1 MTRSRLLLALPAV
14 LLLAAC
20 ATTDAAKV
28 PLNPLAEAPQT
39 ESLGAIVEYQGA
51 QVLKRGAWA
60 EARIATSA
68 GEGPLTS
75 KYLRTADGRWRVRL
89 NDGSYV
95 LLEVSGNRITGEATN
110 LTYTR
115 VDGGFRLEGFWR
127 YDQFSLLL
135 TREKAVAAGRE
146 FLPDARGAY
155 TAGGAA
161 GTRIL
166 LEGRATGLGD
176 PAWPQMAL
184 TAAAVD
190 LGKVGGTYPENPG
203 QVTPGTWR

>member
-1 MTRSRLLLALPAV
+1 MEVCPGHVPPATRTCQDPVTTASRPA
-14 LLLAAC
+14 
-20 ATTDAAKV
+20 
-28 PLNPLAEAPQT
+28 
-39 ESLGAIVEYQGA
+39 
-51 QVLKRGAWA
+51 R
-60 EARIATSA
+60 SA
-68 GEGPLTS
+68 SPGGLRHHGEG
-75 KYLRTADGRWRVRL
+75 
-89 NDGSYV
+89 
-95 LLEVSGNRITGEATN
+95 TN

-127 YDQFSLLL
+127 YDRFNLLL

-146 FLPDARGAY
+146 FLPDALGAY

-184 TAAAVD
+184 TAAVVEW
-190 LGKVGGTYPENPG
+190 GKEGGTYPENPG
-203 QVTPGTWR
+203 QVTPATWR